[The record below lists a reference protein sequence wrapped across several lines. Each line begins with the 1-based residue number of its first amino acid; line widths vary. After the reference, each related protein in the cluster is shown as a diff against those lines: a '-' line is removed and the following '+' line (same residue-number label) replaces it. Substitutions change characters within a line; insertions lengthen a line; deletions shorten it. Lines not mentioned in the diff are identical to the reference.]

1 MNSILSLFTY
11 WGYTVAK
18 TTDLVTHKLNKTNS
32 KSFDIKPKKVEAW
45 IASLPKANLGETSRL
60 IYNALLETNQ
70 TKYNYH
76 DRTRFLEILQEPLHF
91 ITEGMKKHF
100 LGVGFPLP
108 EKSKKVA
115 IATRKIYT
123 EIATAYKISLN
134 DMLSGY
140 SLFPDKRL
148 LTLVLHRTI
157 TSLNHEL
164 LTSYQTYYPYRKH
177 LWHELHKIYSLAKEK
192 KCHRTM
198 VNDIN
203 KQYSRKTTIS
213 HEYKRIL
220 LLSLSSPYC
229 LRHGEVNKIYSALE
243 QWAELTNISEYNNQS
258 GSSGVFAVDSKSDQP
273 PRYLAMNPGEAKT
286 SHFILIFTEQLT
298 KKLRYEIQHS
308 EEITTTT
315 IVGVDMQRPDIPH
328 NLLRKLLS
336 YWGHVPKRAFSRS
349 IKGEK
354 VSIAMGLNSAHRIIF
369 NSATGK
375 GKNKNRNNQFNEPAK
390 FESNSVK
397 KELESK
403 SDVWNMVYPA
413 SDKTNNIIE
422 FESVIETT
430 ISDEQLENHYRT
442 ENWQIVNESAGGYC
456 IRCVS
461 GCSNKVQVGEL
472 ISIRRSGD
480 GHTWKW
486 GVGTIRWMRFADN
499 HELQLG
505 IQMITPDAAAVGLK
519 SVANTGKNENY
530 HRTLMLPKLQTIN
543 QPATLITPP
552 APYRVG
558 SKVEL
563 KILGK
568 KINIELTKLLTNTG
582 LFAQFQF
589 NTLNEQYNKPGSADS
604 ATDPASDSDIHSVW
618 SSI

>member
-1 MNSILSLFTY
+1 MVNTQ
-11 WGYTVAK
+11 G
-18 TTDLVTHKLNKTNS
+18 LVTHKLNKANS

-45 IASLPKANLGETSRL
+45 IAALPKANLGETSRL

-115 IATRKIYT
+115 TATRKIYT

-134 DMLSGY
+134 DMLTGY
-140 SLFPDKRL
+140 SLFPDNRL

-157 TSLNHEL
+157 TSLSHEL
-164 LTSYQTYYPYRKH
+164 LTSYQTYHPYRKH
-177 LWHELHKIYSLAKEK
+177 IWHELHKIYSLAKEK
-192 KCHRTM
+192 KCHRTT
-198 VNDIN
+198 VNDAN
-203 KQYSRKTTIS
+203 KHYSRKTTVS

-243 QWAELTNISEYNNQS
+243 QWAELTSISEYNNKS
-258 GSSGVFAVDSKSDQP
+258 NSNGVFAVDSKSDQP
-273 PRYLAMNPGEAKT
+273 PRYLATNPGDTKT
-286 SHFILIFTEQLT
+286 SHFFLIFTEQLT

-308 EEITTTT
+308 EDIPTTT
-315 IVGVDMQRPDIPH
+315 IVGVDMQHPTLSH
-328 NLLRKLLS
+328 SLLRKLLS
-336 YWGHVPKRAFSRS
+336 YWGHVPKRAFPRS
-349 IKGEK
+349 IKGEA

-369 NSATGK
+369 DTATGK
-375 GKNKNRNNQFNEPAK
+375 GKYHKSQFNEPAK
-390 FESNSVK
+390 FESNSVL

-403 SDVWNMVYPA
+403 HDVWNMVYPA

-422 FESVIETT
+422 FESAFEITV
-430 ISDEQLENHYRT
+430 SDEQLEKHYRT

-456 IRCVS
+456 ICCLS

-472 ISIRRSGD
+472 IGIRRSGD

-486 GVGTIRWMRFADN
+486 GVGTVRWMRFADS

-519 SVANTGKNENY
+519 SVASENENY

-558 SKVEL
+558 NKLEL

-568 KINIELTKLLTNTG
+568 KINVELTKLLTNTG

-589 NTLNEQYNKPGSADS
+589 NTLNEQYNNKSKNEES
-604 ATDPASDSDIHSVW
+604 HTDPASDSDIHSVW

>member
-1 MNSILSLFTY
+1 MADTL
-11 WGYTVAK
+11 G
-18 TTDLVTHKLNKTNS
+18 LVTHKLNKANS

-45 IASLPKANLGETSRL
+45 IAALPRANLGETSRL
-60 IYNALLETNQ
+60 IYNALIETNQ

-76 DRTRFLEILQEPLHF
+76 DRTRFLEILQEPLHY
-91 ITEGMKKHF
+91 ITEGMQKHF

-140 SLFPDKRL
+140 SLFPDHRL
-148 LTLVLHRTI
+148 LSLVLHRAI
-157 TSLNHEL
+157 TNLSHEL

-177 LWHELHKIYSLAKEK
+177 IWHELHKIYTLAKEK
-192 KCHRTM
+192 KCHGISI
-198 VNDIN
+198 NDTN
-203 KQYSRKTTIS
+203 KHNAKKTTVS

-229 LRHGEVNKIYSALE
+229 LHHGEVNKIYSALE
-243 QWAELTNISEYNNQS
+243 QWADLSNIHEYNNITNP
-258 GSSGVFAVDSKSDQP
+258 SGVFAVDCKSDLP
-273 PRYLAMNPGEAKT
+273 PRYLAMDPKNTKT
-286 SHFILIFTEQLT
+286 SHFILISTEQLT
-298 KKLRYEIQHS
+298 NKLRDEIQHS
-308 EEITTTT
+308 KDITTT
-315 IVGVDMQRPDIPH
+315 VGIDLQRPALSH
-328 NLLRKLLS
+328 SLQRKLLS
-336 YWGHVPKRAFSRS
+336 YWGQIPKRAFPRS
-349 IKGEK
+349 TKGENI
-354 VSIAMGLNSAHRIIF
+354 SITMGLNSAHKIIF
-369 NSATGK
+369 DSATGK
-375 GKNKNRNNQFNEPAK
+375 RANKECKNQFDEPAQ

-397 KELESK
+397 QEFETKQ
-403 SDVWNMVYPA
+403 DVWNLVYPA
-413 SDKTNNIIE
+413 SDKINNIIE
-422 FESVIETT
+422 FESSTKTT
-430 ISDEQLENHYRT
+430 ISDEELEKHYRT

-461 GCSNKVQVGEL
+461 GCNNKVQVGEL
-472 ISIRRSGD
+472 IGIRRSGD

-486 GVGTIRWMRFADN
+486 GVGTVRWMRFADN
-499 HELQLG
+499 HEMQLG

-519 SVANTGKNENY
+519 SIANDNKNEPY
-530 HRTLMLPKLQTIN
+530 HRTLMLPKLQMIN

-568 KINIELTKLLTNTG
+568 RINVELTKLLTNTG
-582 LFAQFQF
+582 LYAQFQF
-589 NTLNEQYNKPGSADS
+589 NTLNKQYSNEPKSEASLTDS
-604 ATDPASDSDIHSVW
+604 ASDSDIHSVW